1 MKIALSAAL
10 LLGAIA
16 MPAFSAEPFRHVTPA
31 EANKLTSDLVDHIGT
46 NFLYRKDSYLQ
57 EIIYRDSSGVPEVH
71 ANWADHFV
79 VTEGEATLIVGG
91 TVVNERE
98 TGPGEKRGTAITGG
112 TEYSMVPGTIIT
124 VPAGMPH
131 WTVLKP
137 GAHLR
142 AAVFKLK
149 D

>member
-1 MKIALSAAL
+1 MKTALFAAL

-16 MPAFSAEPFRHVTPA
+16 TPAFADEPFRHVSPD
-31 EANKLTSDLVDHIGT
+31 EAKQLTAKLVDHIGS
-46 NFLYRKDSYLQ
+46 NFLYRKDSYQQ
-57 EIIYRDSSGVPEVH
+57 EIIYRDASGVPEVH

-91 TVVNERE
+91 TVVNEKE

-112 TEYSMVPGTIIT
+112 KEYQMVPGVIIT

>member
-1 MKIALSAAL
+1 MKTGLLAAL

-16 MPAFSAEPFRHVTPA
+16 MPVLAAEPFRHVGPE
-31 EANKLTSDLVDHIGT
+31 EARQLTSKLVDHIGT

-57 EIIYRDSSGVPEVH
+57 EIIYRDASGVPEVH

-91 TVVNERE
+91 TVVDERE

-112 TEYSMVPGTIIT
+112 KEYPMTPGTIIT